1 MSHLH
6 GGSNMWP
13 ILPAGWRE
21 THAWKLVVAT
31 PSFVGLSACIA
42 DQHTCNQ
49 VLTSKRQTSR
59 LTVEFP
65 VVAVGLF
72 LLGSISPTANYYL
85 LSYYLLSAIHH
96 IKGFERFVV
105 DWAVVPQWLT

>member
-1 MSHLH
+1 MHGSSWWRRHHLS
-6 GGSNMWP
+6 GC
-13 ILPAGWRE
+13 LLA
-21 THAWKLVVAT
+21 L
-31 PSFVGLSACIA
+31 
-42 DQHTCNQ
+42 
-49 VLTSKRQTSR
+49 LTNTRVTRCSRQNARLAR